1 MITQF
6 DVRGHL
12 ISFTHRILHQESIRP
27 LELLAMCCFISQ
39 ADPIAKRVTKKQA
52 CEALLHWA
60 TQHFGDMRLF
70 PSGYG
75 AALLQDV
82 MKSDS
87 THVTGELRIFAG
99 LGGSQEFAL
108 FPAAKCLVDKFRST
122 SSIIEA
128 VSKVFSHYDISLA
141 AAFSLEYGAAY
152 ESNYPFPTSALLECV
167 GSTMF
172 LRHVSCLGDMLRD
185 GIGVIGEA
193 IEVRGII
200 VRVGTRRMHERG
212 SQF

>member
-141 AAFSLEYGAAY
+141 AAFSLEYG
-152 ESNYPFPTSALLECV
+152 
-167 GSTMF
+167 STMF